1 MAWPPKEQPSQ
12 AEGIELSAARPAEL
26 IEIRS
31 GVNAHHIRL
40 LVVDDHAMVREGLR
54 SLLESYADV
63 QVVGEARNGREAIAT
78 AAILRPDVG
87 IEATV
92 QIKRRH
98 PKTIVI
104 GLSVNADQ
112 QSITAM
118 TAAGAAMLITKEAAV
133 NELYDAVKRVWK
145 PVDNAGA
152 LVHGR

>member
-1 MAWPPKEQPSQ
+1 
-12 AEGIELSAARPAEL
+12 
-26 IEIRS
+26 
-31 GVNAHHIRL
+31 VNAHHIRL

-78 AAILRPDVG
+78 AAILRPDVVIIDINMPDMNG

-98 PKTIVI
+98 PKAIVI

-112 QSITAM
+112 QSISAM
-118 TAAGAAMLITKEAAV
+118 AAAGAAMLITKEAAV

-145 PVDNAGA
+145 PGNDAGA